1 MHLFPLLINGWH
13 ISFFIKGCII
23 YLILALLN
31 VQLKYFH
38 MSCLST
44 SKLCLDK
51 VAQSVGDETVNQ
63 EVRGSNPCYN
73 FVGFFLMPG
82 KAQTPSVSIGLT
94 DCWWTVTPE
103 VAGSTLMRVRV
114 LKWTSQSIKIN
125 TAVEVTL
132 EERAWWHSGIVPD
145 KKISATQVQIL
156 PLMVTVLSFYSKSA

>member
-114 LKWTSQSIKIN
+114 LKWTSLVLGGTVGLFLTKRSERRRFKSCLWWWLCWAFIPKVPTLN
-125 TAVEVTL
+125 T
-132 EERAWWHSGIVPD
+132 
-145 KKISATQVQIL
+145 
-156 PLMVTVLSFYSKSA
+156 